1 MKRWDGKEV
10 AIIADGVINHSI
22 GSPGRHA
29 LVGEG
34 GDGPERVAFLGGLH
48 RAVVFLLRQ

>member
-22 GSPGRHA
+22 GSPGRYA

-48 RAVVFLLRQ
+48 LSLIHI